1 MRIGELAH
9 HTGLTTKTLRYYEQ
23 IGLLSEPDRHANG
36 YRDYPDTAV
45 ERVRFI
51 RDAQA
56 AGLSLAETGEILSM
70 KAAGESTCEHTLDL
84 LARHLADVDAQIE
97 RLLAT
102 RAELR
107 AMADRAASM
116 DPDTC
121 TDPARCQII
130 GARADAENDRS
141 RPVPHRALLPMA

>member
-9 HTGLTTKTLRYYEQ
+9 RTGITTKTLRYYEQ
-23 IGLLSEPDRHANG
+23 IGLLYEPERHANG
-36 YRDYPDTAV
+36 YRDYPEEAV

-56 AGLSLAETGEILSM
+56 TGLSLAETGEILAM
-70 KAAGESTCEHTLDL
+70 KAAGESSCQHTLDI

-97 RLLAT
+97 RLLVA

-107 AMADRAASM
+107 AMADRASSM
-116 DPDTC
+116 DPETC

-130 GARADAENDRS
+130 GARADAASDRS
-141 RPVPHRALLPMA
+141 RPVPHRELLPLA